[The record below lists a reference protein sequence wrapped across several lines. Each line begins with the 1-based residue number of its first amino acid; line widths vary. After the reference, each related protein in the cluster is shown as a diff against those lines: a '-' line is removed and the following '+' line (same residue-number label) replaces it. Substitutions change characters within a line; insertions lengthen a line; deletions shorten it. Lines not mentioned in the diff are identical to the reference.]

1 MYISFNLTY
10 NSKLK
15 KHLKKRKRPTAG
27 SESGLQ
33 LKKVII
39 MIILFK
45 LSHLSRFWK
54 VKLLMKLNIN
64 CPAYF

>member
-15 KHLKKRKRPTAG
+15 KTLKKRKRPTAG

-33 LKKVII
+33 LKKVIT

-45 LSHLSRFWK
+45 LSHLSHFWK
-54 VKLLMKLNIN
+54 VK
-64 CPAYF
+64 